1 MYIQHRSEAKEQ
13 MLDVKNDPEK
23 GPNDEKNQNGIAVQP
38 EQSQNSILGSQFL
51 GIENAAF
58 EMEKYKL

>member
-1 MYIQHRSEAKEQ
+1 MEQIVIIKEQ
-13 MLDVKNDPEK
+13 VQVEQIDPEK